1 MGNCCSKPP
10 ESIHKNKTY
19 LSRYK
24 IKLNK
29 TASTKIEHE
38 EWYHG
43 NISRKTALNLLKNE
57 EIGTFLVR
65 KSKGA
70 YIITFKEPDVCFKT
84 IGEVVEHYKD
94 KIGLE
99 HPYLNSNDSQSMAS
113 LHYLDDEGKMHVIKR
128 KFDVNDAHLGHVEL
142 NYTKNA

>member
-1 MGNCCSKPP
+1 MTN
-10 ESIHKNKTY
+10 NF
-19 LSRYK
+19 R
-24 IKLNK
+24 
-29 TASTKIEHE
+29 
-38 EWYHG
+38 WYHG

-70 YIITFKEPDVCFKT
+70 YIITFKGTDRYINIKIGLNENGLYFLEPDVCFKT

-99 HPYLNSNDSQSMAS
+99 YPYSNSNDSQSMAS
-113 LHYLDDEGKMHVIKR
+113 LHYLDDDGKMHVIKR